1 MRKYYYSQLNRGLK
15 IQLLEVLSFE
25 MNMYLVKITLNGE
38 SGMLYEKPDAL
49 YRFTSKNAVREAF
62 QFYNIEQAWLTQH
75 SAYDEM
81 VGNPPRSE
89 APLKV
94 QFTMQLPY

>member
-1 MRKYYYSQLNRGLK
+1 MRKYYYSQLNSGLN
-15 IQLLEVLSFE
+15 IQSLEVQSFE
-25 MNMYLVKITLNGE
+25 MNVYLVKITINDE
-38 SGMLYEKPDAL
+38 SGMLYEKPEVL

-62 QFYNIEQAWLTQH
+62 QLHNIEQAWLTQH